1 MKKKKIYYLIII
13 LVLLIPIIFSEIY
26 LRKIGLGDPI
36 RYDSDFVYG
45 YSPKENQNKKR
56 FKGTNISI
64 NDVGLRSIVDWKKSN
79 NKKKIVFYGDS
90 VTYGGSYI
98 DDKKTFSHL
107 ICNDPQFKDYVCG
120 NAGVNAYGIHNII
133 YRSKYDERL
142 KNIDK
147 KIFILISDDFYRGLQ
162 NSNTAHFYLNNKKF
176 LFSGIFEALNFIGTK
191 YDLNLFIG
199 KKNDTSKYE
208 HKKELIQESIN
219 LIQLEVNNMISKKQD
234 YLLFFSAGKN
244 VKKIDEMILK
254 KLKNNFK
261 EKFIDLSYIHKNNM
275 FYDNTHYN
283 EIGHKIIANEIA
295 SIIKKFN

>member
-1 MKKKKIYYLIII
+1 MPII
-13 LVLLIPIIFSEIY
+13 LSEIY

-45 YSPKENQNKKR
+45 YAPKENQNKKR
-56 FKGTNISI
+56 FKGSNISI
-64 NDVGLRSIVDWKKSN
+64 NDVGLRSTIDWKKSE
-79 NKKKIVFYGDS
+79 NKKKIVFFGDS

-107 ICNDPQFKDYVCG
+107 ICKDLRLKNYLCG

-176 LFSGIFEALNFIGTK
+176 IFSGIFEALNFISTK

-199 KKNDTSKYE
+199 KKNDTSKYD

-219 LIQLEVNNMISKKQD
+219 LIQLEVNDMISKNQD
-234 YLLFFSAGKN
+234 YLLLFSAGKN
-244 VKKIDEMILK
+244 LNQLDKIILK
-254 KLKNNFK
+254 KLQNNFK
-261 EKFIDLSYIHKNNM
+261 EKFIDLSYVHKNNM

-283 EIGHKIIANEIA
+283 EIGHKIIASEIT
-295 SIIKKFN
+295 SIIKKFD